1 MTSRPGSL
9 PAAGTGSR
17 LDLRVMPRSPRTAL
31 AGMRDGRLVVR
42 VTAAP
47 VDDAANEAVVRAL
60 GQALGVPR
68 SSIRVVHGARSRN
81 KTVEFAGLDAG
92 ELHRRIDALGLPRS

>member
-1 MTSRPGSL
+1 MG
-9 PAAGTGSR
+9 GSR

-31 AGMRDGRLVVR
+31 AGIRDGRLVVR

-60 GQALGVPR
+60 ADALNVPR
-68 SSIRVVHGARSRN
+68 TSIRLVNGAHSRN
-81 KTVEFAGLDAG
+81 KTVEVAGLDAG
-92 ELHRRIDALGLPRS
+92 ELQQRIASLGLSRT